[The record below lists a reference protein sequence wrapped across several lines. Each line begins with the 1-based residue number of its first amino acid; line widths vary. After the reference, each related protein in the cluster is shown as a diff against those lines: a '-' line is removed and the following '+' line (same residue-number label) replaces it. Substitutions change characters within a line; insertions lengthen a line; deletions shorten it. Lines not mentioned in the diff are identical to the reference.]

1 MYKAGAVREPS
12 PTSGTAAAH
21 PNDTGPAAAEEAA
34 GETVHPAA
42 TGAPVYAGPAQATCS
57 QDGNS
62 FSSIRRL
69 HP

>member
-1 MYKAGAVREPS
+1 MYKASAVREPS
-12 PTSGTAAAH
+12 PTSGAAAAH

-42 TGAPVYAGPAQATCS
+42 TGTSVYTGPAQAKGG

-62 FSSIRRL
+62 FSSIGRL